1 MLKSQRNR
9 CWIYAITNILRTF
22 VAKKYGINEFQLSQ
36 VRPLLSLSSAVTD
49 LALKGYLFFYDHLA
63 KANWFLEQMIDLA
76 DRPITDRSLQY
87 LFKEYIVADGGR
99 CIIYPLEEES

>member
-49 LALKGYLFFYDHLA
+49 LALKG
-63 KANWFLEQMIDLA
+63 
-76 DRPITDRSLQY
+76 
-87 LFKEYIVADGGR
+87 
-99 CIIYPLEEES
+99 